1 MNIEFEFVLYKE
13 NILLKMSTLIAL
25 WIVLHWVVI
34 NVNFNSFN
42 FNISTNECFILVE
55 CEYIYMECHWSNIS
69 DHRYE
74 VFGCKY
80 SIDKLLSIE

>member
-1 MNIEFEFVLYKE
+1 MNIEFVLYKE
-13 NILLKMSTLIAL
+13 NILLKMNTLIAL

-34 NVNFNSFN
+34 DVNFNSFN
-42 FNISTNECFILVE
+42 FNISNNECFILVE

-74 VFGCKY
+74 VFGYKY
-80 SIDKLLSIE
+80 WVGNYL